1 MKRSAEVLLKDEED
15 HRHQAG
21 QQSMVQQ
28 PEVSGITESHTEDG
42 NEDPLGDED
51 DMEEEVV
58 GKFSIPCTLHFINC
72 LLAPHHDCVSVRLS
86 VATALAFC

>member
-1 MKRSAEVLLKDEED
+1 
-15 HRHQAG
+15 
-21 QQSMVQQ
+21 MVQQ

-58 GKFSIPCTLHFINC
+58 GKLSIPCMLLLINR
-72 LLAPHHDCVSVRLS
+72 LLAPHHQFVSVRLS
-86 VATALAFC
+86 VATAFALCQDVNSPDTDC

>member
-1 MKRSAEVLLKDEED
+1 MA
-15 HRHQAG
+15 
-21 QQSMVQQ
+21 QQ

-58 GKFSIPCTLHFINC
+58 GNFKLPCMLH
-72 LLAPHHDCVSVRLS
+72 LLNRLHAAHHEWVSVCLS
-86 VATALAFC
+86 VATAPAIYTAQMQTC

>member
-1 MKRSAEVLLKDEED
+1 VKRSAEVLLKDEED

-28 PEVSGITESHTEDG
+28 SEVSGITESHTEDG

-58 GKFSIPCTLHFINC
+58 GNFVTPCTLHLINR
-72 LLAPHHDCVSVRLS
+72 LRAVHHD
-86 VATALAFC
+86 